1 MHSNQSHSNAYSI
14 LVMRDEPDRSR
25 YRTSG
30 RMASMW
36 RQHEYFALIVANV
49 SDLSLVDSLQ
59 DYVAFTPI

>member
-1 MHSNQSHSNAYSI
+1 
-14 LVMRDEPDRSR
+14 
-25 YRTSG
+25 
-30 RMASMW
+30 MW